1 MKEKIK
7 SNTIGSFLFFS
18 VGCNPHR
25 HEYKLLL
32 LLVVDLSS
40 DDVNRFKK
48 YSNKRGSL
56 PGDST
61 RRSVLPPR
69 FSTQNEK
76 RKKKTREKPEKE
88 DRGINLWGGCGRRKG
103 GGGQIFFFLFLFLTA
118 RFFYRRNNIKR
129 RESPAAVETTTRHV
143 QFQNKTKPAL
153 IA

>member
-1 MKEKIK
+1 LGVTLIDT
-7 SNTIGSFLFFS
+7 NTSYFS
-18 VGCNPHR
+18 
-25 HEYKLLL
+25 